1 IFNIQFNLF
10 CSISLCKKIY
20 FAILPPLYFALKKLL
35 TVTASPKNKHHLKT
49 GVINAKGDKNNN
61 SVFVLDFCLVNSG
74 GNDISYSLSK

>member
-1 IFNIQFNLF
+1 
-10 CSISLCKKIY
+10 
-20 FAILPPLYFALKKLL
+20 L